1 MINTTSDFLFMV
13 SESLLDSFMP
23 RLYDISETMTKYAQQ
38 TISENALLESVN
50 TTRDIS
56 EDMYEDILEVSDN
69 HLIKIDLC
77 NTALKTNKWVDYAIW
92 YMSHPN
98 AKLIQVNKK
107 TKRFVNAISTLA
119 GYGLIYKDM
128 PPIDL
133 KIYDINSPE
142 RKLGGKFLINL
153 DELKERLVDPIFVR
167 NMNLKKNKIA
177 IEELRKSEQFN
188 DGDIIHPFFF
198 NNIPIQDIGPKQGEG
213 IDDILFYKL
222 ENSIGKLIINKYCY
236 FKDQFGVLRA
246 KVIKDQYGTT
256 EDYVLDDGSISGG
269 TKISILGMSASSGY
283 WVWVNSE
290 IYPDIAYNM
299 LNRSFYYLNDDEV
312 NRVNYYNL
320 FSFETNRFIDMANT
334 PWVDYL
340 NDMDKMYIEK
350 YVSAILRH
358 HSNDPLISPYTKFRF
373 KSYTNCHNFVLV
385 SDENVILQ
393 SITNEP
399 FVYTL
404 SLRYTVEN
412 GDVIQTMERPRMR

>member
-69 HLIKIDLC
+69 HLVKIDLC

-177 IEELRKSEQFN
+177 IEELRNSKQFN

-290 IYPDIAYNM
+290 VYPDIAYNM

-399 FVYTL
+399 FVYTP

>member
-1 MINTTSDFLFMV
+1 
-13 SESLLDSFMP
+13 
-23 RLYDISETMTKYAQQ
+23 
-38 TISENALLESVN
+38 
-50 TTRDIS
+50 
-56 EDMYEDILEVSDN
+56 
-69 HLIKIDLC
+69 
-77 NTALKTNKWVDYAIW
+77 
-92 YMSHPN
+92 
-98 AKLIQVNKK
+98 
-107 TKRFVNAISTLA
+107 
-119 GYGLIYKDM
+119 
-128 PPIDL
+128 
-133 KIYDINSPE
+133 
-142 RKLGGKFLINL
+142 
-153 DELKERLVDPIFVR
+153 
-167 NMNLKKNKIA
+167 MNLKKNKIA
-177 IEELRKSEQFN
+177 IEELRNSKQFN

-290 IYPDIAYNM
+290 VYPDIAYNM

-320 FSFETNRFIDMANT
+320 FSFETNRFIDMTNT

-399 FVYTL
+399 FVYTP